1 MPRATTRQHGGSPRS
16 TIGVATPDR
25 LLRLTN
31 AKPGGQSQ
39 RSDGTEA
46 APNVPHH
53 GAAGVDVDFERR
65 WRPPHRWM
73 RWLFGF
79 LGLKFED
86 RFSVVVNA
94 FDSSSRNQAGVVQ
107 LR

>member
-46 APNVPHH
+46 APNDQDH
-53 GAAGVDVDFERR
+53 GAAVIDFPFNTDDDGRSR
-65 WRPPHRWM
+65 ASPGSATS
-73 RWLFGF
+73 GF
-79 LGLKFED
+79 
-86 RFSVVVNA
+86 VVSI
-94 FDSSSRNQAGVVQ
+94 DSA